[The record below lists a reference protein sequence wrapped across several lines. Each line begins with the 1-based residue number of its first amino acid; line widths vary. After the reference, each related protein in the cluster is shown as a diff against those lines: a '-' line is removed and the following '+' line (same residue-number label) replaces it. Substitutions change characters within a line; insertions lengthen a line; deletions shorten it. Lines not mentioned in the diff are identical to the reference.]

1 LVAVD
6 RLGAQG
12 GEIRQPWFGREFE
25 FVKRRRN
32 WRDDRVYFFDEAGQ
46 LVSLPAAWTDAVA
59 EDPFV
64 TVAAGRSPFRT
75 ADLLK
80 LAELVAQ
87 LGGGLTCAA
96 APVKRMMS

>member
-1 LVAVD
+1 MRVTHPFH
-6 RLGAQG
+6 
-12 GEIRQPWFGREFE
+12 PWSGREFE
-25 FVKRRRN
+25 FVKRCKN
-32 WRDDRVYFFDEAGQ
+32 WRDDRVYFFDEDGQ

-80 LAELVAQ
+80 LAELVAR
-87 LGGGLTCAA
+87 LSEGSTSTAS
-96 APVKRMMS
+96 VRRITS

>member
-1 LVAVD
+1 LVRVTH
-6 RLGAQG
+6 RFH
-12 GEIRQPWFGREFE
+12 PWFGREFE

-46 LVSLPAAWTDAVA
+46 LASLPAAWTDAVA

-64 TVAAGRSPFRT
+64 TIAAGRSPFRT

-87 LGGGLTCAA
+87 LGEGSTSAA
-96 APVKRMMS
+96 APVKRITS